1 MNRPKFSVI
10 IPVYNGAATLAR
22 ALDSVLTQSCPAHEI
37 IVVDDGSTDRT
48 SIVVSAYADQV
59 HYVYQPNTGV
69 SAARNFGVQN
79 ATGDWLAFLDADDW
93 FYPDRLRLHAE
104 WIVEDQTLD
113 FLTGDQEYRRPDGTL
128 IRCSMTS
135 TVAGRRLL
143 ERADGKNRVLMSQN
157 DLPDFIEDHFG
168 DTPTLSLPRQ
178 TFLDLGGYPTSFRV
192 CEDVNL
198 LIRLIARS
206 QRIGVVCQPLAVYCV
221 YGDSATRRDPID
233 AQRQTVKALLPL
245 RDELR
250 NASPSLREGL
260 ERGVCRARLDL
271 ATALLRHDGG
281 TRLKSICA
289 VLPSFFERPG
299 WKTLRDVLS
308 IARGLKQGERQNV

>member
-1 MNRPKFSVI
+1 MKKPRFSVI
-10 IPVYNGAATLAR
+10 IPVHNGAATLAR
-22 ALDSVLTQSCPAHEI
+22 ALDSVLAQSYPAQEI

-48 SIVVSAYADQV
+48 SIVASAYADQV
-59 HYVYQPNTGV
+59 HYVYQPNAGV
-69 SAARNFGVQN
+69 SAARNCGAQI

-93 FYPDRLRLHAE
+93 FYPDRLCLHAE
-104 WIVEDQTLD
+104 WIAEDQTLD
-113 FLTGDQEYRRPDGTL
+113 FLTGDQEYRRPDSTL
-128 IRCSMTS
+128 IRRSMSS

-143 ERADGKNRVLMSQN
+143 ARAGGQNRVIMSQD
-157 DLPDFIEDHFG
+157 DLADFVVDHFG

-198 LIRLIARS
+198 LIRLVARS
-206 QRIGVVCQPLAVYCV
+206 QRIGVICQPLAVYCV
-221 YGDSATRRDPID
+221 HGDSATRSDPVD

-250 NASPSLREGL
+250 NAPPALRKGL
-260 ERGVCRARLDL
+260 DRGVYRARRDL
-271 ATALLRHDGG
+271 ATALLRHG
-281 TRLKSICA
+281 TRLNAVRA

-299 WKTLRDVLS
+299 WNTLRDVLS
-308 IARGLKQGERQNV
+308 IASGLKQGDQQDA

>member
-1 MNRPKFSVI
+1 MNKPKFSVI

-22 ALDSVLTQSCPAHEI
+22 ALDSVLAQSYPAHEI

-48 SIVVSAYADQV
+48 SIVASDYADQV
-59 HYVYQPNTGV
+59 HYVYQPNAGV
-69 SAARNFGVQN
+69 SAARNFGAQV
-79 ATGDWLAFLDADDW
+79 AAGDWLAYLDADDW

-104 WIVEDQTLD
+104 WIAEDPTLD

-128 IRCSMTS
+128 IRRSMSS
-135 TVAGRRLL
+135 TVAGLRLL
-143 ERADGKNRVLMSQN
+143 ARAGGQNRVLMSQD
-157 DLPDFIEDHFG
+157 DLADFVEDHFG

-178 TFLDLGGYPTSFRV
+178 TFLNLGGYPTSFRV

-198 LIRLIARS
+198 LIRLVARS

-221 YGDSATRRDPID
+221 YGDSATRSDPVD

-250 NASPSLREGL
+250 NAPLSLRQGL
-260 ERGVCRARLDL
+260 DRGVNRARRDL
-271 ATALLRHDGG
+271 ATSLLRHGA
-281 TRLKSICA
+281 RLKAVQA
-289 VLPSFFERPG
+289 VLPSFFEQPG
-299 WKTLRDVLS
+299 WKTLCDVLS
-308 IARGLKQGERQNV
+308 IARGLKQGDRQNA

>member
-1 MNRPKFSVI
+1 MNKPAFSVI

-22 ALDSVLTQSCPAHEI
+22 ALDSVLVQSYPAHEI

-48 SIVVSAYADQV
+48 SIVASDYADQV
-59 HYVYQPNTGV
+59 HYFYQPNAGV
-69 SAARNFGVQN
+69 SAARNAGVQI

-93 FYPDRLRLHAE
+93 FYPDRIRLHAE
-104 WIVEDQTLD
+104 WIAEDQSLD

-128 IRCSMTS
+128 IRHSMSS

-143 ERADGKNRVLMSQN
+143 ARVGGQNRVLMSQ
-157 DLPDFIEDHFG
+157 DDMADFVEDHFG

-198 LIRLIARS
+198 LIRLVARS
-206 QRIGVVCQPLAVYCV
+206 QHIGVICQPLAVYCV
-221 YGDSATRRDPID
+221 HEESATRRDPVD
-233 AQRQTVKALLPL
+233 AQRQTVLALLPL
-245 RDELR
+245 RDELH
-250 NASPSLREGL
+250 NAPPSLREGL
-260 ERGVCRARLDL
+260 NRCIYRARRDL
-271 ATALLRHDGG
+271 ATALLRHGE
-281 TRLKSICA
+281 RLKAVRA

-299 WKTLRDVLS
+299 WKTLRDVLA
-308 IARGLKQGERQNV
+308 IARGLKQGDQQNA

>member
-1 MNRPKFSVI
+1 MNKPKFSVI

-22 ALDSVLTQSCPAHEI
+22 ALDSVLAQSCPAYEI

-59 HYVYQPNTGV
+59 HYIYQPNAGV
-69 SAARNFGVQN
+69 SAARNFG
-79 ATGDWLAFLDADDW
+79 AGIARGDWLAFLDADDW
-93 FYPDRLRLHAE
+93 FYPDRLCLHAE
-104 WIVEDQTLD
+104 WIAEDQTLD
-113 FLTGDQEYRRPDGTL
+113 FLTGDQEYRRPDSTL
-128 IRCSMTS
+128 IRRSMSS

-143 ERADGKNRVLMSQN
+143 ARAGGQNRVIMSQD
-157 DLPDFIEDHFG
+157 DLADFVEDHFG

-198 LIRLIARS
+198 LIRLVARS
-206 QRIGVVCQPLAVYCV
+206 QRIGVICQPLAVYCV
-221 YGDSATRRDPID
+221 HGDSATRSDPVD

-250 NASPSLREGL
+250 NAPPALRKGL
-260 ERGVCRARLDL
+260 DRGVYRARRDL
-271 ATALLRHDGG
+271 ATALLRHG
-281 TRLKSICA
+281 TRLNAVRA

-308 IARGLKQGERQNV
+308 IARGLKHGDSQNA